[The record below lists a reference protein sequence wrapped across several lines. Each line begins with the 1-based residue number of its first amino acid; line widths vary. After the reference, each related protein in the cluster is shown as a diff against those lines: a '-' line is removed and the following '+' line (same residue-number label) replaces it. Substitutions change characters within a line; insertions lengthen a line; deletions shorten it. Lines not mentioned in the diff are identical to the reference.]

1 VFERSLAVNR
11 NLQRWIP
18 AAVVPAVIVVAAV
31 AVPAAA
37 SASPSLPEK
46 TAQQVLELVATSSD
60 AVYSGTVEQKSA
72 LGLPDVSA
80 LGSGSGDT
88 GSVADALELVT
99 GSHTAQVFVG
109 GPTEQRVQLLEGFD
123 ERNVIRNGDS
133 VWLYESNAKKATHVT
148 VTAPSDLPAAPA
160 ITPADA
166 AKRLL
171 ATVEPSTTIDVI
183 DTARVAGRDAYQL
196 RLTPD
201 DPGTLVGSVVLSVDA
216 ESGLPLG
223 ASITAKGQKQPAF
236 SVAFSDISFGAP
248 DDALFDFTP
257 PKGATVT
264 EKSIDAKADDA
275 QSGDANRAP
284 DAAAHA
290 GPEPTLIGDGWDAVV
305 VVPADAA
312 RTAKSGEAGAMLD
325 RLTTKVDGGRALS
338 TSLVSV
344 FIADDGRVLVG
355 AVSTDLLQAAAAQ

>member
-1 VFERSLAVNR
+1 VNR
-11 NLQRWIP
+11 NIQRWIP
-18 AAVVPAVIVVAAV
+18 AAVVPAVIVVAVV
-31 AVPAAA
+31 AVPAGA
-37 SASPSLPEK
+37 SASPTLPEK
-46 TAQQVLELVATSSD
+46 TAQQVLELVASSSD

-148 VTAPSDLPAAPA
+148 VTAPEDLPAAPA

-171 ATVEPSTTIDVI
+171 AAVEPSTTIDVI

-248 DDALFDFTP
+248 DDALFDFAP
-257 PKGATVT
+257 PKDATVT
-264 EKSIDAKADDA
+264 EKSIDAKA
-275 QSGDANRAP
+275 GDANRAP

-290 GPEPTLIGDGWDAVV
+290 GPKPTLIGDGWDAVV
-305 VVPADAA
+305 VVPADAT
-312 RTAKSGEAGAMLD
+312 RTAKSGKAGAMLD